1 MNKFQ
6 RTERKNSEEL
16 EAFALEKYRE
26 NQNTHIF
33 LEIISEKE
41 DTALRHLDAT
51 EDVSFRI
58 NIHASKA
65 ADSSPDSLQTYRK
78 GPIAFT

>member
-6 RTERKNSEEL
+6 RIERKNSEEL

-26 NQNTHIF
+26 NQNTHI

-41 DTALRHLDAT
+41 DTVLHHLDAT

-78 GPIAFT
+78 GPMAFT